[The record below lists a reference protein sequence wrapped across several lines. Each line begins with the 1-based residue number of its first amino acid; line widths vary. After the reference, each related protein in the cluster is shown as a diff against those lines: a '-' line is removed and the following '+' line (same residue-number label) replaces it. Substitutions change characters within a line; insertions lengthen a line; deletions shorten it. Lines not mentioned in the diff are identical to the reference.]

1 MPPPVTSGALK
12 EVVVTR
18 LPVALGM
25 EKKPPSWGVIG
36 EAKQAIKDVEPV
48 PASASLVIQ
57 DPEASWFPIP

>member
-36 EAKQAIKDVEPV
+36 EAKQATKDAEPV
-48 PASASLVIQ
+48 PASTSLVIQ
-57 DPEASWFPIP
+57 DLEASWFPIP

>member
-1 MPPPVTSGALK
+1 MPPPITSGALK

-36 EAKQAIKDVEPV
+36 EAKQAIKDAEPV
-48 PASASLVIQ
+48 PASASLVI
-57 DPEASWFPIP
+57 